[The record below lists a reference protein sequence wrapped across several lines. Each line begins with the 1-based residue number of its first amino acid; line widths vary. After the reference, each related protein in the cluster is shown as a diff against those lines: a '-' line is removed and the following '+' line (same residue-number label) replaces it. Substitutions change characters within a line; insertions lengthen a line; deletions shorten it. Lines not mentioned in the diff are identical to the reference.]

1 MIFNLD
7 LGEWM
12 ITLSDFFALSL
23 LAFMFWIAFWLTL
36 AMVILIITFVTKK
49 KLKELKRDI
58 KEKF

>member
-1 MIFNLD
+1 
-7 LGEWM
+7 M